1 MALKW
6 HGQSGYVGI
15 SSAVRELKK
24 AVWEGHWASPNG
36 LKRNFECNKSLK
48 KRLIKKPIVYNRL

>member
-15 SSAVRELKK
+15 SSAVREVKK
-24 AVWEGHWASPNG
+24 AVWDTG
-36 LKRNFECNKSLK
+36 LHLMVSKETLNATNL
-48 KRLIKKPIVYNRL
+48 